1 MNQYTRPSGLRLGF
15 DVGHH
20 SEGRVVNRGGQV
32 MMDIDQEVA
41 EPTSTTSS
49 SINSPTIQQRKIV
62 SSVSVLDGETIA
74 LGGLFSNQVSKTKGG
89 IPWLQDIPYLGHLF
103 SNTGDSVNKTELM
116 VLITPHVVTDPKRA
130 LSVTDELRRKL
141 PDVQPL
147 FLQQGK

>member
-1 MNQYTRPSGLRLGF
+1 
-15 DVGHH
+15 
-20 SEGRVVNRGGQV
+20 

-62 SSVSVLDGETIA
+62 SSVSVLDGETVA

-89 IPWLQDIPYLGHLF
+89 IPFLQDIPYLGHLF
-103 SNTGDSVNKTELM
+103 TNTGDSVAKTELM
-116 VLITPHVVTDPKRA
+116 VLITPHVVSDPNRA

-147 FLQQGK
+147 FQQQGK